1 MADQDNSLRDDIM
14 AAAEEVEVEDSDEIK
29 ETAAPEAA
37 QEATQEVPA
46 ETVTDDE
53 PADEPAGE
61 PAIESPPDVVASKPP
76 VDWAPE
82 VKEQWAK
89 LDPTVQSA
97 IADRERHI
105 NETLQHTA
113 EARHSVDTFNQMFQ
127 PYIPL
132 MQAEGLSDPMVAING
147 LLQTTAALSMG
158 SQAQK
163 AQRIAGLI
171 KHYGVD
177 IETLDQVLSGGQV
190 ADPSETRLEQLLDQ
204 RMGPVNQLIERANQ
218 AEAQQR
224 QQTDIEVGNDI
235 NAFAADANNVHFE
248 AVRTVMADFMDMAAH
263 NGQVMSLPDAYKRAC
278 LADPQIA
285 PLVTQQFA
293 QEASAGRQGMLAG
306 KRNAASS
313 IAGHPASGASAELTG
328 DMSLRETIE
337 AQLGGSGRI

>member
-14 AAAEEVEVEDSDEIK
+14 AAADEVEPEEEHHEVK
-29 ETAAPEAA
+29 EEAAPEAA
-37 QEATQEVPA
+37 QEEAQEVPTEESA
-46 ETVTDDE
+46 GDE
-53 PADEPAGE
+53 PAADE
-61 PAIESPPDVVASKPP
+61 PAIESPPDVIASKPP

-89 LDPTVQSA
+89 LDPTVQHA

-105 NETLQHTA
+105 NETLQQTA
-113 EARHSVDTFNQMFQ
+113 GARHAVDSFNQMFQ

-132 MQAEGLSDPMVAING
+132 MQAEGVNDPMVAING

-171 KHYGVD
+171 QHYGID
-177 IETLDQVLSGGQV
+177 IETLDQVLSGGQA

-218 AEAQQR
+218 AEVAQR
-224 QQTDIEVGNDI
+224 QQTDQEVGNDI
-235 NAFAADANNVHFE
+235 NAFAADPKNTHFE
-248 AVRTVMADFMDMAAH
+248 SVRGVMADFMDMAAH
-263 NGQVMSLPDAYKRAC
+263 NGQVMSLQDAYQRAC
-278 LADPQIA
+278 LSDPQIA

-293 QEASAGRQGMLAG
+293 QAASDGRQGMLAG

-313 IAGHPASGASAELTG
+313 ITGNPASGGSAELTG

-337 AQLGGSGRI
+337 AQFGGSGRI